1 MRLKNNLDISQTMN
15 FIFCLFAAVL
25 ILVSICSPA
34 AAASSF
40 LPIMASDTLD
50 YYAGYGEPELA
61 ASLRGNQEFGKGES
75 AAIQI
80 TIANKGMV
88 ERLSYREYVIS
99 EKLDLTVIDVYNPTY
114 NPNYDPINDPTGDPN
129 PSSPQT
135 VITLENLTTYLKEN
149 VDTTAQVTLAMTEM
163 ALEANRINAESLNI
177 KFDCDS
183 PYVEVVTGSDYVYLA
198 SIAGNGGYNVV
209 SVPIQIST
217 NAPAG
222 EYLINMTVDYQYQSN
237 VKMIKAG
244 NGTDGFTT
252 FLYSDSYVAE
262 YTPRQVVLQIPVYV
276 KNGAVFEVSET
287 VGALDSGRTH
297 NVSVTYT
304 NIGDRTAYDAESK
317 IDMMYPLSSSR
328 NKGFLGDVAPG
339 ESVTIVY
346 PISTHSSALPK
357 VYGVNTDVR
366 FYDDNKDLQITSGIK
381 MNLELVEQFRI
392 FTLKNAMIGVF
403 VLIFLSIILDFYKG
417 QKKKADADYSLKKSI
432 RSKVKRK

>member
-1 MRLKNNLDISQTMN
+1 MRLKKDLNISQAMN
-15 FIFCLFAAVL
+15 LIFCLLAVAL
-25 ILVSICSPA
+25 ILISVCSPA

-40 LPIMASDTLD
+40 LPVMASDTLD

-75 AAIQI
+75 VAIQI

-99 EKLDLTVIDVYNPTY
+99 ERINMTDGYVDNPDYNPTY
-114 NPNYDPINDPTGDPN
+114 DPVNDPVGSPDPYI
-129 PSSPQT
+129 PKT
-135 VITLENLTTYLKEN
+135 MITPENLTAYMIKRA
-149 VDTTAQVTLAMTEM
+149 DTDAQVTLAMTEM

-183 PYVEVVTGSDYVYLA
+183 PYIEVETGGDYVYLA
-198 SIAGNGGYNVV
+198 SLVGGGYNVV
-209 SVPIQIST
+209 SVPIQISP

-262 YTPRQVVLQIPVYV
+262 YTPKQVVLQIPVSV
-276 KNGAVFEVSET
+276 KNGAVFEVSNS
-287 VGALDSGRTH
+287 VGMLDSGRKS
-297 NVSVTYT
+297 NISVTYT
-304 NIGDRTAYDAESK
+304 NVGDRTAYDAESK
-317 IDMMYPLSSSR
+317 IELMYPLSSSR

-357 VYGVNTDVR
+357 IYGMNTDIR
-366 FYDDNKDLQITSGIK
+366 YYDDNKDLQITPGIK
-381 MNLELVEQFRI
+381 LNLELVEQFRI

-403 VLIFLSIILDFYKG
+403 VFIILSLVLDVYKG
-417 QKKKADADYSLKKSI
+417 QMKKKDADYSFKRVIQSKS
-432 RSKVKRK
+432 KRK

>member
-1 MRLKNNLDISQTMN
+1 MRLKKDLNISQAMDL
-15 FIFCLFAAVL
+15 IFCLLAAVL
-25 ILVSICSPA
+25 ILISVCSPA
-34 AAASSF
+34 AAANSF
-40 LPIMASDTLD
+40 LPVMASDTLD
-50 YYAGYGEPELA
+50 YYAGYGEPDLA

-80 TIANKGMV
+80 TIANKGMI

-99 EKLDLTVIDVYNPTY
+99 ERINMTSGYVDNPDFNPTY
-114 NPNYDPINDPTGDPN
+114 DPVNNPVGSPDPYIPKTM
-129 PSSPQT
+129 
-135 VITLENLTTYLKEN
+135 ITPENLTAYMIKRA
-149 VDTTAQVTLAMTEM
+149 DTDAQVTLATTEM
-163 ALEANRINAESLNI
+163 KLEANRINAESLNI

-183 PYVEVVTGSDYVYLA
+183 PHIEVETGGDYVYLA
-198 SIAGNGGYNVV
+198 ALVGGGYNVV
-209 SVPIQIST
+209 SVPIQISP

-262 YTPRQVVLQIPVYV
+262 YTPKQVVLQIPVYV
-276 KNGAVFEVSET
+276 KNGAVFEVSKS
-287 VGALDSGRTH
+287 VGMLDSGRTRD
-297 NVSVTYT
+297 VSVTYK

-317 IDMMYPLSSSR
+317 IDLMYPLSSSR

-357 VYGVNTDVR
+357 VYGMNTDVR
-366 FYDDNKDLQITSGIK
+366 FYDDNKDLQITPGIK
-381 MNLELVEQFRI
+381 LNLELVEQFRI

-403 VLIFLSIILDFYKG
+403 VFIILSLVLDVYKG
-417 QKKKADADYSLKKSI
+417 QMKKKDADYSFKRVLQSKS
-432 RSKVKRK
+432 KRK